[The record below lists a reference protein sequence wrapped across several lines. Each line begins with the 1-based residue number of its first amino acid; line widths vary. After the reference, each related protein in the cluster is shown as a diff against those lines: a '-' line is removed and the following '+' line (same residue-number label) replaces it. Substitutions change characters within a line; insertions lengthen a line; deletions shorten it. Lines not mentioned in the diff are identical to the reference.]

1 VETSGLLAEVKKAI
15 GNDELE
21 KVYDILIETVEA
33 IYTYNNS
40 VMGILDNINQDYS
53 NLDLEASEI
62 QKKLADP
69 NALAF
74 LKEVMA
80 KLG

>member
-1 VETSGLLAEVKKAI
+1 
-15 GNDELE
+15 
-21 KVYDILIETVEA
+21 
-33 IYTYNNS
+33 
-40 VMGILDNINQDYS
+40 MGILDNINKDYS